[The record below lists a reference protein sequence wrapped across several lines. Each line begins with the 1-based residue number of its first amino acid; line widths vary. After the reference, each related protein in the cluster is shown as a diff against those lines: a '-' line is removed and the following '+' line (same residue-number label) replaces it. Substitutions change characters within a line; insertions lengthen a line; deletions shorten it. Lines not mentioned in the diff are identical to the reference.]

1 MAAEIFIDSGAWI
14 GLILRDDPY
23 YKAAAAFYP
32 QLIRQWP
39 VWVTTNLVI
48 AETYTLI
55 NRTAGHLYGMRFL
68 AKVQKLPRLIKI
80 YSDPVME
87 AQAEA
92 ILRQFADQDFS
103 YVDAVSFAVMQQRE
117 ISEAFAFDHHF
128 TTAGFT
134 RVV

>member
-1 MAAEIFIDSGAWI
+1 
-14 GLILRDDPY
+14 
-23 YKAAAAFYP
+23 
-32 QLIRQWP
+32 
-39 VWVTTNLVI
+39 
-48 AETYTLI
+48 
-55 NRTAGHLYGMRFL
+55 MRFL